1 MQDSEIFEMVNK
13 YVDSVSIAGMEVC
26 AVAVIM
32 SAVGCVVG
40 VLVLC
45 MSDIMSVWFS
55 SFGIGICTGFTIAFI
70 AWGVGF
76 GIYAIIK
83 WFKMS

>member
-40 VLVLC
+40 VLVF
-45 MSDIMSVWFS
+45 DILSKRW
-55 SFGIGICTGFTIAFI
+55 
-70 AWGVGF
+70 
-76 GIYAIIK
+76 YALSLIHI
-83 WFKMS
+83 